1 MLDRFAGACDCVWSV
16 RIIVD
21 DCADC
26 SERVVFCWK
35 NFEFI
40 VFGEMLSERVC
51 IVVLL
56 AALIS
61 PMYGGGF
68 ELNELRR
75 RRYNDDTLL
84 AVPFGTIAVLLL
96 LLLL

>member
-1 MLDRFAGACDCVWSV
+1 MM
-16 RIIVD
+16 VD
-21 DCADC
+21 DCTDC
-26 SERVVFCWK
+26 SEREVLCRK

-51 IVVLL
+51 TVVL
-56 AALIS
+56 AAADTS

-84 AVPFGTIAVLLL
+84 AVPFGTNAVVLFAENWLVVSER
-96 LLLL
+96 

>member
-1 MLDRFAGACDCVWSV
+1 M
-16 RIIVD
+16 IVD

-26 SERVVFCWK
+26 SERDVFCWK

-51 IVVLL
+51 TVAV
-56 AALIS
+56 IS

-75 RRYNDDTLL
+75 RRYSDDTLL
-84 AVPFGTIAVLLL
+84 AVPFGTVAVLLL
-96 LLLL
+96 FMENWLAASERVNPFAQPL